1 MKVERIIETC
11 LYVTD
16 LDQAYDFYQKILGL
30 ESFSRQN
37 QRHLFFRCGNQV
49 LLLFKASETKKEDSE
64 VPSHGMSGEGHVAFS
79 MPETDLGNWRKHL
92 LESNIPI
99 EREISWSNGGK
110 SIYFRDP
117 AGNSL
122 ELTTPQTWGLP
133 EQSTRETKN

>member
-16 LDQAYDFYQKILGL
+16 LDQAYDFYQRILGL

-99 EREISWSNGGK
+99 EREIS
-110 SIYFRDP
+110 
-117 AGNSL
+117 
-122 ELTTPQTWGLP
+122 
-133 EQSTRETKN
+133 